1 MSAHMI
7 RATLGRGMDSHEQ
20 IVARGEPGAE
30 AEVAAVKRVFE
41 RIERADAL
49 AGIEELVSISHEDV
63 EMRAY
68 AASRTSG
75 LGAGELLRGKAAVL
89 DFFRRSKERGVG
101 IRLRTKGFE
110 AAGEDTVVVR
120 GSIRVARPDASFAEA
135 HVRWRFHFRDGL
147 VDEVGWEP
155 RAGE

>member
-1 MSAHMI
+1 
-7 RATLGRGMDSHEQ
+7 MDSHQ
-20 IVARGEPGAE
+20 QFAAHGERGAE
-30 AEVAAVKRVFE
+30 AEIAAVRRVFE
-41 RIERADAL
+41 RVERADAL
-49 AGIEELVSISHEDV
+49 AGIEELMSISHEDV

-68 AASRTSG
+68 AASQASG
-75 LGAGELLRGKAAVL
+75 LAAGDLLRGKAAVL
-89 DFFRRSKERGVG
+89 DFFRRSKEKGVG

-110 AAGEDTVVVR
+110 LAGEDTVVVR

-155 RAGE
+155 RAGD